1 MKEYAGLPLRLVLGL
16 VFLVHGYLKLFGGI
30 DGTTSFFSNIG
41 IPLSGFFAYLVGI
54 IELFG
59 GLALILGLIVKVA
72 SVILIINMVVAIL
85 LVHLKNGFT
94 GQGGYEFPLTLLA
107 GLVTLAFLGAGKL
120 SLQKA
125 FKK

>member
-1 MKEYAGLPLRLVLGL
+1 MKEYASLPLRLVLGL

-30 DGTTSFFSNIG
+30 EGTASFFSNIG
-41 IPLSGFFAYLVGI
+41 IPTAGFFAYVVGI
-54 IELFG
+54 VEFFG
-59 GLALILGLIVKVA
+59 GIALILGLIVKVA
-72 SVILIINMVVAIL
+72 SVVLIINMVVAIL

-107 GLVTLAFLGAGKL
+107 GLVTLSFLGAGKL